1 MDSAQLVSCSEKNY
15 FFLLILTDLILI
27 WFEKSNIEGK
37 TSFASDLWGR
47 MKEKLPLQ
55 QWKMK
60 KKEENSAFRSAGDW
74 DDLMRVL

>member
-1 MDSAQLVSCSEKNY
+1 
-15 FFLLILTDLILI
+15 
-27 WFEKSNIEGK
+27 
-37 TSFASDLWGR
+37 